1 METLNTQS
9 KEEERLS
16 IAQFRALHLLF
27 EQTAKEMQ
35 VNGITLTAVLQRFVL
50 EVPATKNSVKEMWKI
65 LQENMFGTDSTK
77 KLLKKQEIDQIYD
90 ALQKFFA
97 EQFEM
102 QLPPFPS
109 YEEVIKR

>member
-1 METLNTQS
+1 
-9 KEEERLS
+9 
-16 IAQFRALHLLF
+16 
-27 EQTAKEMQ
+27 
-35 VNGITLTAVLQRFVL
+35 
-50 EVPATKNSVKEMWKI
+50 
-65 LQENMFGTDSTK
+65 MFGTDSTK